1 MVEARQVTGEELY
14 ESINKYI
21 QSGRY
26 QAIIITTEHS
36 RRIIHL
42 KRCNIIS
49 KVEFGGEIL
58 TFIRYIGDEMIDRLE
73 LNINV
78 IKTVDGIL
86 FP

>member
-42 KRCNIIS
+42 KRCNIS
-49 KVEFGGEIL
+49 SWEIKSGQHRKFL
-58 TFIRYIGDEMIDRLE
+58 QMLKM
-73 LNINV
+73 L
-78 IKTVDGIL
+78 
-86 FP
+86 